1 MLLAVPEKKFGFRR
15 KPPVAA
21 FLQTAPENS
30 GSETQNDI
38 TMGLVYATVELINA
52 DDLALQRRGFLQE
65 DQVRHMAVN
74 FLVDTGAYMLTINE
88 SIRAQLD
95 LPTLETRP
103 AELANGEV
111 VQCDVVGPIELR
123 YANRR
128 SSQCAM
134 VLPGEVE
141 PLLGA
146 LSLED
151 MDLVVE
157 ARTQR
162 LIVNPEHPLAPQM
175 SLKQVSPGTKP

>member
-1 MLLAVPEKKFGFRR
+1 
-15 KPPVAA
+15 
-21 FLQTAPENS
+21 
-30 GSETQNDI
+30 
-38 TMGLVYATVELINA
+38 MGLVYATVELINA

-65 DQVRHMAVN
+65 DHVRHMAVN

-111 VQCDVVGPIELR
+111 IQCDVVGPIELR

-128 SSQCAM
+128 STQCAM
-134 VLPGEVE
+134 VLPGETE

-146 LSLED
+146 LPLED

-175 SLKQVSPGTKP
+175 SLK